1 MHGAVASTRAQGA
14 ARRRRAGPAARA
26 EGSGV
31 AVGPA
36 RRAPGVTGR
45 IVRGEA
51 ALEGAQMGRK
61 RRKRSRIDE
70 EGEGAPAKRSQ
81 ELSRILAVQLA
92 QGQLDGVGRQHGG
105 AAAPPVEQADRERG
119 KKEPLRGAG
128 AEGLEGRTD
137 ELGGEDLG
145 VVPTRESAEPGS
157 PGANVEAAQPAAGE
171 RVQRLYDARGAQ

>member
-61 RRKRSRIDE
+61 RRTRSRIDE
-70 EGEGAPAKRSQ
+70 EGEGAPAQGLQ
-81 ELSRILAVQLA
+81 ERRVALTMELAK
-92 QGQLDGVGRQHGG
+92 G
-105 AAAPPVEQADRERG
+105 
-119 KKEPLRGAG
+119 
-128 AEGLEGRTD
+128 
-137 ELGGEDLG
+137 
-145 VVPTRESAEPGS
+145 
-157 PGANVEAAQPAAGE
+157 
-171 RVQRLYDARGAQ
+171 